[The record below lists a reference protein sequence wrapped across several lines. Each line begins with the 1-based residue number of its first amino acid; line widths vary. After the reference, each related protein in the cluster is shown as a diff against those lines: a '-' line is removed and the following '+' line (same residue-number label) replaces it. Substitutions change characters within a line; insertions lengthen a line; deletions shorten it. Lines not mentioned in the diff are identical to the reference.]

1 MFPLLVWPLRWFICL
16 LLDVGPSILFLIF
29 PLFFFGCFG
38 LFMVGRVSSSK
49 IRNIEVRRI
58 WSKLYLIKCY

>member
-1 MFPLLVWPLRWFICL
+1 
-16 LLDVGPSILFLIF
+16 
-29 PLFFFGCFG
+29 
-38 LFMVGRVSSSK
+38 MVGRVSSSK